1 MLVSASFLDSKQI
14 PFDLTKLNET
24 DADYIH
30 VDVMDGKYVKNK
42 SLPFRELKNIYKY
55 TSKRLD
61 VHLMVKNPLKYID
74 DYATLNTEY
83 ITIHLDVSDDVLKT
97 IKKIKS
103 YSIKAGI
110 ALNPDTDI
118 KDLIPYLPY
127 IDLIL
132 VMGVIP
138 GKGGQKFIDSTIDKL
153 KELMVLKKEYPTLSF
168 KISVDGGINKDT
180 RGKIKD
186 MADIVVS
193 GNYILT
199 SHNFQQTIDILR

>member
-1 MLVSASFLDSKQI
+1 
-14 PFDLTKLNET
+14 
-24 DADYIH
+24 
-30 VDVMDGKYVKNK
+30 
-42 SLPFRELKNIYKY
+42 
-55 TSKRLD
+55 
-61 VHLMVKNPLKYID
+61 
-74 DYATLNTEY
+74 
-83 ITIHLDVSDDVLKT
+83 
-97 IKKIKS
+97 
-103 YSIKAGI
+103 
-110 ALNPDTDI
+110 
-118 KDLIPYLPY
+118 
-127 IDLIL
+127 
-132 VMGVIP
+132 MGVIP